1 MPAPDAK
8 DDEAIDDN
16 APVVLINVFKCD
28 ARHQD
33 ELMAHLAALVQVQ
46 TTLPGFVSAALHR
59 GLNGRVAANRA
70 VWASADHWK
79 AMTRHPDIVAAM
91 GPILAIATFE
101 PHLYEPG
108 ETVEA

>member
-1 MPAPDAK
+1 MSSDAHHAH
-8 DDEAIDDN
+8 DDAARDE
-16 APVVLINVFKCD
+16 PVVLINIFKCD

-33 ELMAHLAALVQVQ
+33 ALMEGLEDLVRTQ
-46 TTLPGFVSAALHR
+46 TALPGFVSATLHR
-59 GLNGRVAANRA
+59 GLNGRVAANHA

-79 AMTRHPDIVAAM
+79 AMTRHPKVVAAM

-108 ETVEA
+108 EVIKA

>member
-1 MPAPDAK
+1 MPPDVNDAVH
-8 DDEAIDDN
+8 D
-16 APVVLINVFKCD
+16 APVELINVFKCD

-33 ELMAHLAALVQVQ
+33 ELMEQLRALVRLQ
-46 TTLPGFVSAALHR
+46 TALPGFVSASLHR
-59 GLNGRVAANRA
+59 GLNGRVAANHA

-79 AMTRHPDIVAAM
+79 AMTRHPQIVAAM

-108 ETVEA
+108 EVIEA

>member
-1 MPAPDAK
+1 MPALDAN
-8 DDEAIDDN
+8 DA

-33 ELMAHLAALVQVQ
+33 ELMTRLAALAQVQ
-46 TTLPGFVSAALHR
+46 AALPGFVSATLHR

-70 VWASADHWK
+70 VWTSADHWQ
-79 AMTRHPDIVAAM
+79 AMTRHPAVIAAM
-91 GPILAIATFE
+91 EPVTAIAAFE

-108 ETVEA
+108 ETVEI